1 VGNEDLFGT
10 VISHLPKGVDLRYI
24 SAHVRIR
31 CALNSSWG
39 ETYLLLHKAQL
50 VLLTRSSVF
59 DPYEVVE
66 LSDTR
71 EPELSR
77 GTSQSDLFVQA
88 LDGTEHRLPVAPAE
102 IEAVEKVLGKY
113 RKLKQEGT

>member
-1 VGNEDLFGT
+1 MGNGDLFGT
-10 VISHLPKGVDLRYI
+10 VISHLPKGVELRHI

-39 ETYLLLHKAQL
+39 ETYLLVHKDQL

-66 LSDTR
+66 LSDAK

-77 GTSQSDLFVQA
+77 GPSQSDLFVQA

-102 IEAVEKVLGKY
+102 IESVEKLLGKY
-113 RKLKQEGT
+113 RSLLEKGA